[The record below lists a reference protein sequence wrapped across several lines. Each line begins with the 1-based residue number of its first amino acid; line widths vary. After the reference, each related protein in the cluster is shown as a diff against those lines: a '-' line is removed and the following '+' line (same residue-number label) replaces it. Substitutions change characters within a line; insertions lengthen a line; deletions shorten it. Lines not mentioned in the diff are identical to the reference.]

1 MITVTVVQ
9 KQGATTRR
17 MRVSAPSV
25 ERALKISG
33 VNRPDTEVR
42 VVFPVDDP
50 DFFAPMSH
58 EGSDCES
65 RKSEHPEGAGK
76 TPELLRV

>member
-1 MITVTVVQ
+1 MITVTVEQ
-9 KQGATTRR
+9 KQGAATRR

-42 VVFPVDDP
+42 IVFLVDDP
-50 DFFAPMSH
+50 AFFAPMSH
-58 EGSDCES
+58 EGSGCES
-65 RKSEHPEGAGK
+65 RNSGYPEGAGK
-76 TPELLRV
+76 TTEPVRV